1 MGASSIRKESRKRK
15 FGSPKPPSNLAPSE
29 EHKSTSASTPSDNT
43 APSPVDVK
51 PPVETQLE
59 KPQPSEIKPHR
70 FIVFV
75 GESTNL
81 LRQEERDNATNASIQ
96 EHFANLRPTSVRH
109 LHDKTSGKSK
119 GYAFLEFERY
129 DRLKTC
135 LRTFHQ
141 SKFDDGISPP
151 RLLNVELT
159 VGGGGSK
166 SKDRR
171 VKLKVK
177 NDKLRQERE
186 RRAIELASSEGKSM
200 VMQKPMQKKKDVVSE
215 PSVNQDIHPS
225 RRARVRVSK

>member
-15 FGSPKPPSNLAPSE
+15 FGSPKPPSNLAPLN
-29 EHKSTSASTPSDNT
+29 EHKSTSAS
-43 APSPVDVK
+43 PVDIRN
-51 PPVETQLE
+51 PMETQLE
-59 KPQPSEIKPHR
+59 NPQPSEIKPHR

-75 GESTNL
+75 GNL
-81 LRQEERDNATNASIQ
+81 PYSATNASIQ
-96 EHFANLRPTSVRH
+96 EHFAKLRPTSVRH

-119 GYAFLEFERY
+119 GYAFLEFKRY

-159 VGGGGSK
+159 AGGGGSK

-171 VKLKVK
+171 LKLKVK

-186 RRAIELASSEGKSM
+186 RRAIELASSEGKSV
-200 VMQKPMQKKKDVVSE
+200 VMPKPVQKKKDDVSKR
-215 PSVNQDIHPS
+215 SVNQDIHPS
-225 RRARVRVSK
+225 RRARVGVSK

>member
-75 GESTNL
+75 GNL
-81 LRQEERDNATNASIQ
+81 PYSATNASIQ